1 MFCVNC
7 GASDNDIYS
16 FNSKIDDRIIYYCDV
31 CGFHFQYSEPT
42 KYDIYWSWFKEDE
55 ENFLLVR
62 PPYLSGVELVVDEL
76 HKRIMKFN
84 QPDSKKD
91 YIEAI
96 SDYKI
101 DENWVRQN
109 MVMLLIGTIE
119 DFKQCMEFTIRNF
132 SDFVNLSEPNE
143 NNIIFNIVDESVL
156 WQDIK

>member
-7 GASDNDIYS
+7 GAGEYDLYS
-16 FNSKIDDRIIYYCDV
+16 FNSKIDDTIIYYCDI
-31 CGFHFQYSEPT
+31 CGFHFQYTEPT
-42 KYDIYWSWFKEDE
+42 KDVIYWSWFKEDE
-55 ENFLLVR
+55 EDFLLVR
-62 PPYLSGVELVVDEL
+62 PPHLNVDELVVNEL

-84 QPDSKKD
+84 QPTSKKD

-101 DENWVRQN
+101 DERWVRFN
-109 MVMLLIGTIE
+109 MNQLSIGTIE
-119 DFKQCMEFTIRNF
+119 DFKQGMEFTIRNF

-156 WQDIK
+156 WEDIK